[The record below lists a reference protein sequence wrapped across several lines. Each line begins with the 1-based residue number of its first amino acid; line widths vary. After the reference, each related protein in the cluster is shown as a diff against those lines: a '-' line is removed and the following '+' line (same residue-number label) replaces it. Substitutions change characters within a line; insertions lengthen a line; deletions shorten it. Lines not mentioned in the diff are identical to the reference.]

1 MLANSEFILMLNQA
15 ANDRDDL
22 AHILKI
28 PDTLMGFVTGVPAGC
43 GLIYCGLNGSLPFK
57 DDFPTD
63 TKLYKLMTTKFGE

>member
-1 MLANSEFILMLNQA
+1 MKYPKHDE
-15 ANDRDDL
+15 
-22 AHILKI
+22 
-28 PDTLMGFVTGVPAGC
+28 FVTGAPAGS